1 MPAGSQVFVSENHI
15 DDSGTVDWWVGVHWS
30 GELLQ
35 SSVHNV
41 GFVSVGANEM
51 DVTSSLTVETEVL
64 GEGLEK
70 AKSIGVVGEVSD
82 RVSILVEVSACETLI
97 GTIESSKV
105 TFSLDNFENFLPL
118 VSSWILTCWI
128 VSA

>member
-1 MPAGSQVFVSENHI
+1 MPAGSQVFISKNHI

-41 GFVSVGANEM
+41 GFLSIGANEM

-64 GEGLEK
+64 GEGAAHHHLHALLGEG
-70 AKSIGVVGEVSD
+70 AYGVPASVCMCV
-82 RVSILVEVSACETLI
+82 CER
-97 GTIESSKV
+97 ESV
-105 TFSLDNFENFLPL
+105 
-118 VSSWILTCWI
+118 
-128 VSA
+128 

>member
-1 MPAGSQVFVSENHI
+1 
-15 DDSGTVDWWVGVHWS
+15 VDWWVGVHWS
-30 GELLQ
+30 GKLLQ

-41 GFVSVGANEM
+41 GFLSIGANEM

-70 AKSIGVVGEVSD
+70 AKSIGVVGKVSD
-82 RVSILVEVSACETLI
+82 RESILVKVSACETLI

-105 TFSLDNFENFLPL
+105 TLSLNNFENFLPL
-118 VSSWILTCWI
+118 VSSWILTCWV